1 MWNEPHTIMQIAM
14 IIRFVMILAISALGL
29 GVGALRMMLRRQFR
43 QQSRARARF
52 EHRLS

>member
-14 IIRFVMILAISALGL
+14 VIRFVVILAICALGL
-29 GVGALRMMLRRQFR
+29 GVGALTMMLRRLYR
-43 QQSRARARF
+43 EHTHARARL